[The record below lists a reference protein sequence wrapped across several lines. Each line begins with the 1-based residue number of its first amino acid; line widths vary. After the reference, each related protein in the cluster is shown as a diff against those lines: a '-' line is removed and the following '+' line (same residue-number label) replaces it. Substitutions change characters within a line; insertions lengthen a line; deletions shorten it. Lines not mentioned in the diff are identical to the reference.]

1 MHAWDSSKHD
11 HGFGN
16 NMIIYRVSEPSSLRG
31 NAFIKAAVI
40 LTIGLFLISA
50 PAPDSRV
57 VEEITSNLIVI
68 AKNPAMEP

>member
-1 MHAWDSSKHD
+1 
-11 HGFGN
+11 
-16 NMIIYRVSEPSSLRG
+16 MIIQATSQSTSLRG
-31 NAFIKAAVI
+31 NAFIKAALL

-57 VEEITSNLIVI
+57 IEEMTSNLIMV

>member
-1 MHAWDSSKHD
+1 
-11 HGFGN
+11 
-16 NMIIYRVSEPSSLRG
+16 MIITRATEPTSLRG

-50 PAPDSRV
+50 PAPDARV
-57 VEEITSNLIVI
+57 VEEITSNLITI